1 MIPIEKSDE
10 EKVSDFTEEYYKKV
24 KNKLSDDEFNELNNL
39 ISENFNDVKNYK
51 GEIVFKKEEIESN
64 FYKLLNINYSE
75 LVKIK
80 NKIDVST
87 KEYKIMERFNFKEK
101 DIFSSEKFSEKLF
114 EFIYRHFSKDSKLE
128 CEKWLNENKDEIEN
142 SSFSI
147 EKIVTYYKTNNS
159 LSKVQKKIEDKTIT
173 PNDLVE
179 GLLSKFDKPELYK
192 KTVLQSLDKHF
203 KDRFDRWLRNNTKKK
218 IGIEELIE
226 LSTNKS
232 NKFDENFAVH
242 WSGELE
248 ISLILKEYLVK
259 KYGKAFGDVY
269 KELNKKKLVN
279 ITGVTVCPYCN
290 RNFVNVTNEANTS
303 QLDHF
308 FPKSEYP
315 LFALCFYNLI
325 PSCYGCNN
333 KKSDKHFNISP
344 YDETIGN
351 MDKLIKFSYEISKA
365 DFFTNKNSIEVIIK
379 EVDNDLFD
387 DKQLLDLP
395 NLYRLHNDVVQEILW
410 KSSIYTK
417 GYRDSI
423 DKLLNPIP
431 EVLRKMN
438 NKVIS
443 KDKIIKYI
451 TDDDINRI
459 ITGVYTTPKDYGKRP
474 LSKMITDI
482 SKEIGL
488 IGDK

>member
-10 EKVSDFTEEYYKKV
+10 RLVGRYILSSYRMLK
-24 KNKLSDDEFNELNNL
+24 KNKDFFNELNNFVYDQFCGVKRSDSSIIFENRERSMLKLLTLNYSDLRL
-39 ISENFNDVKNYK
+39 IKDKIDSTVNKDFEVVQEVRLKVKNVLKLVYK
-51 GEIVFKKEEIESN
+51 YLASNVLLEYEEWYVKNKDVLTKEVSKNFEVSTIITSYVIDRQLKKIRKKIQQGQISSNSEINS
-64 FYKLLNINYSE
+64 LLN
-75 LVKIK
+75 
-80 NKIDVST
+80 
-87 KEYKIMERFNFKEK
+87 
-101 DIFSSEKFSEKLF
+101 KFE
-114 EFIYRHFSKDSKLE
+114 DSK
-128 CEKWLNENKDEIEN
+128 KYIN
-142 SSFSI
+142 F
-147 EKIVTYYKTNNS
+147 
-159 LSKVQKKIEDKTIT
+159 
-173 PNDLVE
+173 LV
-179 GLLSKFDKPELYK
+179 D
-192 KTVLQSLDKHF
+192 
-203 KDRFDRWLRNNTKKK
+203 N
-218 IGIEELIE
+218 I
-226 LSTNKS
+226 
-232 NKFDENFAVH
+232 DENFKDNLDKFVRDNTKDGYDLRDFLGHTLTEHSEENLFNNSAGNF
-242 WSGELE
+242 SYKTD
-248 ISLILKEYLVK
+248 LKNYLVFK
-259 KYGKAFGDVY
+259 Y
-269 KELNKKKLVN
+269 KEEFSKIYDKIDKKELVR

-333 KKSDKHFNISP
+333 KKSNKHFNISP

-351 MDKLIKFSYEISKA
+351 MDEFIKFSYEISNA
-365 DFFTNKNSIEVIIK
+365 DFFTNKNSIQVIIK

-474 LSKMITDI
+474 LSKMVTDI

>member
-10 EKVSDFTEEYYKKV
+10 EKVSDFTEEYHKKV

-39 ISENFNDVKNYK
+39 IFENFNDVKNYK
-51 GEIVFKKEEIESN
+51 GELVFKKEEIESN

-101 DIFSSEKFSEKLF
+101 DIFSSEKLF
-114 EFIYRHFSKDSKLE
+114 KFIYRHFSKDSKLE
-128 CEKWLNENKDEIEN
+128 CEKWLNENKNKIRN

-147 EKIVTYYKTNNS
+147 EKIVTTYQTNKI

-179 GLLSKFDKPELYK
+179 GLLSKFDKPKLYQE
-192 KTVLQSLDKHF
+192 TVLRSLDKHF
-203 KDRFDRWLRNNTKKK
+203 KESFDRWLKYNTKKN
-218 IGIEELIE
+218 IGIKELIE

-232 NKFDENFAVH
+232 NNFDENFEVH

-248 ISLILKEYLVK
+248 ISLFLKKYLVK
-259 KYGKAFGDVY
+259 KYGEAFGDVY
-269 KELNKKKLVN
+269 RDLNKKKLVN

-344 YDETIGN
+344 YDEAIGN
-351 MDKLIKFSYEISKA
+351 IDELIKFSYKISNA
-365 DFFTNKNSIEVIIK
+365 DFFTNKNSIEVILRPVS
-379 EVDNDLFD
+379 EVENDLFN
-387 DKQLLDLP
+387 DKKLLDLP

-431 EVLRKMN
+431 EVLRKID
-438 NKVIS
+438 NKMIS

-459 ITGVYTTPKDYGKRP
+459 VIGVYTTPKDFGKRP
-474 LSKMITDI
+474 LSKMVTDI

-488 IGDK
+488 IGGK

>member
-10 EKVSDFTEEYYKKV
+10 KKVGRYVLSSYRMLKKKAFFEELNNFVYDQFCSVKRSDGSIIFENREGSMLKLLTLNYSDLRLIKDKIDCTVNRDFEIEQRIPLKVENVLELVYKYLTSNVLLECEEWYV
-24 KNKLSDDEFNELNNL
+24 KNKDVLTKEISKSFEVSKIITSYVSDRQLKKIRKSIQEDKVSNSDEIAN
-39 ISENFNDVKNYK
+39 
-51 GEIVFKKEEIESN
+51 
-64 FYKLLNINYSE
+64 LLN
-75 LVKIK
+75 
-80 NKIDVST
+80 
-87 KEYKIMERFNFKEK
+87 
-101 DIFSSEKFSEKLF
+101 KFE
-114 EFIYRHFSKDSKLE
+114 DSK
-128 CEKWLNENKDEIEN
+128 KYIN
-142 SSFSI
+142 F
-147 EKIVTYYKTNNS
+147 
-159 LSKVQKKIEDKTIT
+159 
-173 PNDLVE
+173 LV
-179 GLLSKFDKPELYK
+179 D
-192 KTVLQSLDKHF
+192 
-203 KDRFDRWLRNNTKKK
+203 N
-218 IGIEELIE
+218 I
-226 LSTNKS
+226 
-232 NKFDENFAVH
+232 DENFKDNLDKFVRDSTKDGYGLSDFLRH
-242 WSGELE
+242 TLKKHSGVNLFKNSDG
-248 ISLILKEYLVK
+248 IFYDKTDLKKYLILK
-259 KYGKAFGDVY
+259 Y
-269 KELNKKKLVN
+269 KNEFSNIYDKIDKKKLVR

-333 KKSDKHFNISP
+333 RKSDSQFSISP

-351 MDKLIKFSYEISKA
+351 MDELIKFSYEILNA
-365 DFFTNKNSIEVIIK
+365 DFFTNKNSIQVIIK
-379 EVDNDLFD
+379 EVDDDLFY

-431 EVLRKMN
+431 EVLRKMD

-443 KDKIIKYI
+443 KDKIVKYI

-459 ITGVYTTPKDYGKRP
+459 ITGVYTMPKDFGKRP
-474 LSKMITDI
+474 LSKMVTDI